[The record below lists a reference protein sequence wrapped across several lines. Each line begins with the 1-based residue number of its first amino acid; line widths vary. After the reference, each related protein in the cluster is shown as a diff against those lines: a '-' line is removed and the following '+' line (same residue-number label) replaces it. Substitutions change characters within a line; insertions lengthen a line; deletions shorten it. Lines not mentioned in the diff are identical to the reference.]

1 MAQDEY
7 LHALEILR
15 SHKVRLTPQRK
26 TILSYL
32 INHHTHPSVEM
43 IYDDLKQ
50 HDDSISI
57 ATVYNTIRLL
67 VDYHLVIELKN
78 GDGSTHYD
86 YFGQPH
92 YHVVCDNC
100 GKITDVFT
108 DEFAGLSSR
117 LDEIT
122 RQQTHYLVTRNDI
135 EVHGLCPDC
144 QAKLGLLAKNWEIN
158 FTFSEWRKY
167 FDY

>member
-7 LHALEILR
+7 QHALALLKEHR
-15 SHKVRLTPQRK
+15 VRLTPQRK
-26 TILSYL
+26 TILKYL
-32 INHHTHPSVEM
+32 IDHHTHPSVEM
-43 IYDDLKQ
+43 IYSDLKE

-57 ATVYNTIRLL
+57 ATVYNTVRLL

-86 YFGQPH
+86 YFGRPH

-100 GKITDVFT
+100 GKITDVFASQFT
-108 DEFAGLSSR
+108 DLTKELGQ
-117 LDEIT
+117 IT
-122 RQQTHYLVTRNDI
+122 CEQTHYLVTRSDI

-144 QAKLGLLAKNWEIN
+144 QAKLGLTTVATEVN
-158 FTFSEWRKY
+158 
-167 FDY
+167 

>member
-7 LHALEILR
+7 LHALKILR
-15 SHKVRLTPQRK
+15 NHKVRLTPQRK
-26 TILSYL
+26 TILNYL
-32 INHHTHPSVEM
+32 VNHHTHPSVEM

-50 HDDSISI
+50 HNDSISI

-67 VDYHLVIELKN
+67 LDYHLVIELKN

-108 DEFAGLSSR
+108 DEFTDLSTS

-135 EVHGLCPDC
+135 EVHGLCPEC
-144 QAKLGLLAKNWEIN
+144 QAKFGLLAQAEK
-158 FTFSEWRKY
+158 
-167 FDY
+167 